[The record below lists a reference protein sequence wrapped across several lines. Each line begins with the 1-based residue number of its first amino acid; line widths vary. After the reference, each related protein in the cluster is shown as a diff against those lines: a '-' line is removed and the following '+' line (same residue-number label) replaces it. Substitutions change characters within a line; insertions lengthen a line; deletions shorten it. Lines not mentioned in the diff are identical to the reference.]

1 MSSNKSSSSGI
12 GICGV
17 LTIVFVV
24 LKLVG
29 VINWSWLW
37 VLCPLWID
45 ILLTVIVLVII
56 AIIDNKNKKENME
69 EWENKMVDLIMYQ
82 RDCVDAFRMEFSKED
97 IKCNSEVKRNLLNLL
112 IVKEEKLTKLI
123 KCEEAF

>member
-1 MSSNKSSSSGI
+1 MKRQFLAKIKEEKMSSNRNSSSSGI

-37 VLCPLWID
+37 VSCPLWID
-45 ILLTVIVLVII
+45 ILLTVIVLVIF
-56 AIIDNKNKKENME
+56 AIINKRTSNKYRKSE
-69 EWENKMVDLIMYQ
+69 
-82 RDCVDAFRMEFSKED
+82 R
-97 IKCNSEVKRNLLNLL
+97 IKW
-112 IVKEEKLTKLI
+112 
-123 KCEEAF
+123 

>member
-1 MSSNKSSSSGI
+1 MSSNKKTSSGL

-45 ILLTVIVLVII
+45 ILFAIIILVIF
-56 AIIDNKNKKENME
+56 AIVDRKTKNNRKS
-69 EWENKMVDLIMYQ
+69 
-82 RDCVDAFRMEFSKED
+82 RR
-97 IKCNSEVKRNLLNLL
+97 IKW
-112 IVKEEKLTKLI
+112 
-123 KCEEAF
+123 

>member
-1 MSSNKSSSSGI
+1 MSSNRNSSSSGI

-29 VINWSWLW
+29 VINWSWLL

-45 ILLTVIVLVII
+45 ILLTVIVLVVLAVLGNRKIK
-56 AIIDNKNKKENME
+56 KNEKSG
-69 EWENKMVDLIMYQ
+69 
-82 RDCVDAFRMEFSKED
+82 R
-97 IKCNSEVKRNLLNLL
+97 IKW
-112 IVKEEKLTKLI
+112 
-123 KCEEAF
+123 

>member
-1 MSSNKSSSSGI
+1 MSSNRNSSSSGI

-56 AIIDNKNKKENME
+56 AIIDDKARKKT
-69 EWENKMVDLIMYQ
+69 WKS
-82 RDCVDAFRMEFSKED
+82 RR
-97 IKCNSEVKRNLLNLL
+97 IKW
-112 IVKEEKLTKLI
+112 
-123 KCEEAF
+123 

>member
-1 MSSNKSSSSGI
+1 MSSNRNSSSSGI

-17 LTIVFVV
+17 LTIVFIV

-37 VLCPLWID
+37 VLCPLWIN

-56 AIIDNKNKKENME
+56 AIIDDKARKKT
-69 EWENKMVDLIMYQ
+69 WKSG
-82 RDCVDAFRMEFSKED
+82 R
-97 IKCNSEVKRNLLNLL
+97 IK
-112 IVKEEKLTKLI
+112 
-123 KCEEAF
+123 

>member
-1 MSSNKSSSSGI
+1 MSSNRNSSSSGI

-45 ILLTVIVLVII
+45 ILLTVIVLVIV
-56 AIIDNKNKKENME
+56 AIIDNKARKKT
-69 EWENKMVDLIMYQ
+69 WKSG
-82 RDCVDAFRMEFSKED
+82 R
-97 IKCNSEVKRNLLNLL
+97 IKW
-112 IVKEEKLTKLI
+112 
-123 KCEEAF
+123 

>member
-1 MSSNKSSSSGI
+1 MSSNRNSSSSGI

-17 LTIVFVV
+17 LPIVFVV

-56 AIIDNKNKKENME
+56 AIIDDKARKKT
-69 EWENKMVDLIMYQ
+69 WKS
-82 RDCVDAFRMEFSKED
+82 RR
-97 IKCNSEVKRNLLNLL
+97 IKW
-112 IVKEEKLTKLI
+112 
-123 KCEEAF
+123 

>member
-1 MSSNKSSSSGI
+1 MSSNRNSSSSGI

-56 AIIDNKNKKENME
+56 AIIDDKARKKT
-69 EWENKMVDLIMYQ
+69 WKSG
-82 RDCVDAFRMEFSKED
+82 R
-97 IKCNSEVKRNLLNLL
+97 IKW
-112 IVKEEKLTKLI
+112 
-123 KCEEAF
+123 

>member
-1 MSSNKSSSSGI
+1 MSSNRNSSSSGI

-37 VLCPLWID
+37 VLCPLWIE

-56 AIIDNKNKKENME
+56 DKRTRKKT
-69 EWENKMVDLIMYQ
+69 WKSG
-82 RDCVDAFRMEFSKED
+82 R
-97 IKCNSEVKRNLLNLL
+97 IKW
-112 IVKEEKLTKLI
+112 
-123 KCEEAF
+123 

>member
-1 MSSNKSSSSGI
+1 MSSNRNSSSSGI

-45 ILLTVIVLVII
+45 ILLTVIVLVIF
-56 AIIDNKNKKENME
+56 AIINKRTSNKYEKSG
-69 EWENKMVDLIMYQ
+69 
-82 RDCVDAFRMEFSKED
+82 R
-97 IKCNSEVKRNLLNLL
+97 IKW
-112 IVKEEKLTKLI
+112 
-123 KCEEAF
+123 

>member
-1 MSSNKSSSSGI
+1 MSSNRNSSSSGI

-17 LTIVFVV
+17 LTIVFIV

-37 VLCPLWID
+37 VLCPLWIN

-56 AIIDNKNKKENME
+56 AIIDNRARKKT
-69 EWENKMVDLIMYQ
+69 WK
-82 RDCVDAFRMEFSKED
+82 RGR
-97 IKCNSEVKRNLLNLL
+97 IKW
-112 IVKEEKLTKLI
+112 
-123 KCEEAF
+123 

>member
-1 MSSNKSSSSGI
+1 MTSNKNSSSGI

-37 VLCPLWID
+37 VLCPLWIN
-45 ILLTVIVLVII
+45 ILLTIIVLVII
-56 AIIDNKNKKENME
+56 AIIGKRTSNKYWKSG
-69 EWENKMVDLIMYQ
+69 
-82 RDCVDAFRMEFSKED
+82 R
-97 IKCNSEVKRNLLNLL
+97 IKL
-112 IVKEEKLTKLI
+112 
-123 KCEEAF
+123 

>member
-1 MSSNKSSSSGI
+1 MSSNRNSSSSGI

-45 ILLTVIVLVII
+45 ILLTVIVLVIF
-56 AIIDNKNKKENME
+56 AIINKRASNKYRKSE
-69 EWENKMVDLIMYQ
+69 
-82 RDCVDAFRMEFSKED
+82 R
-97 IKCNSEVKRNLLNLL
+97 IKW
-112 IVKEEKLTKLI
+112 
-123 KCEEAF
+123 

>member
-1 MSSNKSSSSGI
+1 MSSNRNSSSSGI

-56 AIIDNKNKKENME
+56 TIIDNKARKKT
-69 EWENKMVDLIMYQ
+69 WKSGRKI
-82 RDCVDAFRMEFSKED
+82 R
-97 IKCNSEVKRNLLNLL
+97 
-112 IVKEEKLTKLI
+112 
-123 KCEEAF
+123 

>member
-1 MSSNKSSSSGI
+1 MNSSERSSGI

-56 AIIDNKNKKENME
+56 AIIDKRTRKKM
-69 EWENKMVDLIMYQ
+69 WKSG
-82 RDCVDAFRMEFSKED
+82 R
-97 IKCNSEVKRNLLNLL
+97 IKW
-112 IVKEEKLTKLI
+112 
-123 KCEEAF
+123 

>member
-1 MSSNKSSSSGI
+1 MSSNRNSSSSGI

-45 ILLTVIVLVII
+45 ILLTVIVLVIFT
-56 AIIDNKNKKENME
+56 IINNRTSNKYRKSG
-69 EWENKMVDLIMYQ
+69 
-82 RDCVDAFRMEFSKED
+82 R
-97 IKCNSEVKRNLLNLL
+97 IKW
-112 IVKEEKLTKLI
+112 
-123 KCEEAF
+123 

>member
-1 MSSNKSSSSGI
+1 MSSNRNSSSSGI

-45 ILLTVIVLVII
+45 ILLTVIVLAII
-56 AIIDNKNKKENME
+56 AIIDDKARKKT
-69 EWENKMVDLIMYQ
+69 WKSG
-82 RDCVDAFRMEFSKED
+82 R
-97 IKCNSEVKRNLLNLL
+97 IKW
-112 IVKEEKLTKLI
+112 
-123 KCEEAF
+123 